1 MNNLQTNQN
10 TLNLI
15 LTSLIF
21 LGSFFFQSSVISFKI
36 IYAFQ
41 VLIIFYFF
49 IKYSGIKIDKQ
60 IVILNLAVLS
70 LIFFKFDKSYIYLIL
85 ICFLNT
91 IFTFDKINRINLKYN
106 LILQLVFTII
116 MILCFKTTTIQN
128 NIITEWFLFDEIKN
142 NYESYKACLIANE
155 NAILNNIPRFE
166 NCEFQLK
173 RLRYRF
179 LDLHSNLT
187 AIFCLIITYILL
199 KDLKKKKFIFLY
211 STFGLFFLYMTL
223 SKSGLLF
230 FLTILCLTFL
240 NLNNK
245 ILLLLFFVFNFFLGI
260 ISYNF
265 SSSVSNFWGKDTSAA
280 QNVYEQEF
288 CPKIKNIPV
297 IGYFNECNVEKN
309 EYIQKMNEN
318 PQLLLFNIM
327 GYSTFYKLHSYGMVT
342 ESVLNNLR
350 YYLFPNPLYQLEKN
364 KIIDK
369 KDINGKLSSHGLF
382 FLVFLKYGIILG
394 TIFFINLY
402 LFLKKISEKKLFIA
416 FIFSSTFLSL
426 DIFLLFPYFLLSMLI
441 KSRYK

>member
-1 MNNLQTNQN
+1 
-10 TLNLI
+10 
-15 LTSLIF
+15 
-21 LGSFFFQSSVISFKI
+21 
-36 IYAFQ
+36 
-41 VLIIFYFF
+41 
-49 IKYSGIKIDKQ
+49 
-60 IVILNLAVLS
+60 
-70 LIFFKFDKSYIYLIL
+70 
-85 ICFLNT
+85 
-91 IFTFDKINRINLKYN
+91 
-106 LILQLVFTII
+106 

-128 NIITEWFLFDEIKN
+128 NISVEWFLFEEIKN
-142 NYESYKACLIANE
+142 NYESYKACLLANE
-155 NAILNNIPRFE
+155 NAKLNNVFRDV

-187 AIFCLIITYILL
+187 SIFCLIITYILL
-199 KDLKKKKFIFLY
+199 KDFKKKKFIFLY
-211 STFGLFFLYMTL
+211 SAFGLFFLYITL

-245 ILLLLFFVFNFFLGI
+245 ILLLLFFVFNLFLGI
-260 ISYNF
+260 ISYNI
-265 SSSVSNFWGKDTSAA
+265 SSSVSNFWGKDTSVALS
-280 QNVYEQEF
+280 VYEQEF
-288 CPKIKNIPV
+288 CPKIMNIPV
-297 IGYFNECNVEKN
+297 IGYFNECNIEKN
-309 EYIQKMNEN
+309 AYVQKMNKN

-364 KIIDK
+364 KIINK
-369 KDINGKLSSHGLF
+369 NDINGKLSSHGLF